1 MPSMPPLPTVPTVP
15 TMPSVPPVPE
25 QSTQLDQTQFDRPTF
40 GNDSQGQT
48 PYGSDN
54 SDDSDDPTV
63 YGNIQH

>member
-1 MPSMPPLPTVPTVP
+1 MPSMPPLPT
-15 TMPSVPPVPE
+15 VPE

-48 PYGSDN
+48 PYGPDN
-54 SDDSDDPTV
+54 SDDSDDPTA

>member
-1 MPSMPPLPTVPTVP
+1 MPSMPPLPT
-15 TMPSVPPVPE
+15 VPE

-48 PYGSDN
+48 PYGSDD

>member
-1 MPSMPPLPTVPTVP
+1 MPSMPPLPT
-15 TMPSVPPVPE
+15 VPE

-48 PYGSDN
+48 PYGSD
-54 SDDSDDPTV
+54 DSDDPTA